1 MKKILTLGI
10 LCSFMLM
17 CGSVVNA
24 KAAKKYFCEF
34 SDGHTYYS
42 LFYTPGNDDA
52 LMEECNNS
60 FFYKDQEDKDRCIN
74 KQKLMIEN
82 YKNRKCAK
90 LVEKKMTI
98 DGSNCLLTFAG
109 KKLYTYSCS
118 GGSSSTAMEKIR
130 KKYKK

>member
-10 LCSFMLM
+10 LCSFILM
-17 CGSVVNA
+17 CGSVASA

-34 SDGHTYYS
+34 SDGQVYYS
-42 LFYTPGNDDA
+42 VIYTPGNDDKLA
-52 LMEECNNS
+52 DECENS
-60 FFYKDQEDKDRCIN
+60 FFYRTKEDKDRCIN
-74 KQKLMIEN
+74 KQKLIIEN
-82 YKNRKCAK
+82 YKNGKCPK
-90 LVEKKMTI
+90 LVEKKLTI
-98 DGSNCLLTFAG
+98 DGSNCLVQLAG

>member
-1 MKKILTLGI
+1 MKKFFTIGV
-10 LCSFMLM
+10 LCSFILM
-17 CGSVVNA
+17 CGMTASA
-24 KAAKKYFCEF
+24 KSSQKYLCTF
-34 SDGHTYYS
+34 SDGQVYYS
-42 LFYTPGNDDA
+42 LFYTPNNDDV
-52 LMEECNNS
+52 LMQECDNS
-60 FFYKDQEDKDRCIN
+60 FFYKNQEDKDRCIN

-82 YKNRKCAK
+82 YKNHKCLK

-98 DGSNCLLTFAG
+98 DGSNCLVTFAG